1 MNSEG
6 GVEIRKIWK
15 QLIDL
20 TCLAVNPLD
29 NENSDPFSTIY
40 ALPHTLH
47 FSASEDSAYCWEIK

>member
-1 MNSEG
+1 MNSKG
-6 GVEIRKIWK
+6 GMEIRKIWK

-47 FSASEDSAYCWEIK
+47 FSASEDSAYC